1 MRKREEENH
10 LPEIKRPEVLK
21 AAISTYGE
29 KAQAD
34 MALEEMSELAKAVLK
49 LRRATGKADDEE
61 RERLRENIVEETAD
75 VMIMLA
81 QMIMLYDRDNKIQS
95 IVDYKVNRLY
105 ERLRIAGKV
114 LTEGRR
120 QDGDE

>member
-34 MALEEMSELAKAVLK
+34 VALEEMSELTKAVLK

-81 QMIMLYDRDNKIQS
+81 QMIMLYDRDNKIQN

-105 ERLRIAGKV
+105 ERLGIAGKV
-114 LTEGRR
+114 LAEGRR

>member
-1 MRKREEENH
+1 MRKKEGAN
-10 LPEIKRPEVLK
+10 PTPVFKRPEVLK

-34 MALEEMSELAKAVLK
+34 MAIEEMSELTKAILK
-49 LRRATGKADDEE
+49 FRRAAGKADDEE

-75 VMIMLA
+75 VMITLA
-81 QMIMLYDRDNKIQS
+81 QMIMLYDWDNEIQS

-105 ERLRIAGKV
+105 ERLGIAGKV
-114 LTEGRR
+114 LAEGRR

>member
-1 MRKREEENH
+1 MRKREEEKQ

-34 MALEEMSELAKAVLK
+34 VALEEMSELTKAVLK
-49 LRRATGKADDEE
+49 FRRATGKADDEE

-105 ERLRIAGKV
+105 ERLGIAGKV
-114 LTEGRR
+114 LAEGRR

>member
-1 MRKREEENH
+1 MRKREEENY

-34 MALEEMSELAKAVLK
+34 VALEEMSELTKAVLK
-49 LRRATGKADDEE
+49 FRRATGKADDEE

-105 ERLRIAGKV
+105 ERLGIAGKV
-114 LTEGRR
+114 LAEGRR

>member
-49 LRRATGKADDEE
+49 FRRATGKADDEE

-105 ERLRIAGKV
+105 ERLGIAGKV
-114 LTEGRR
+114 LAEGRR

>member
-10 LPEIKRPEVLK
+10 LPEIKRPEVLR

-34 MALEEMSELAKAVLK
+34 MAIEEMSELTKAILK
-49 LRRATGKADDEE
+49 FRRATGKVDDKE

-75 VMIMLA
+75 VMIMLT

-105 ERLRIAGKV
+105 ERLGIAGKV
-114 LTEGRR
+114 LAEGRR

>member
-34 MALEEMSELAKAVLK
+34 VALEEMSELTKAVLK
-49 LRRATGKADDEE
+49 FRRATGKADDEE

-105 ERLRIAGKV
+105 ERLGIAGKV
-114 LTEGRR
+114 LAEGRR

>member
-10 LPEIKRPEVLK
+10 LPEIKRPEVLR

-34 MALEEMSELAKAVLK
+34 MAIEEMSELTKAILK
-49 LRRATGKADDEE
+49 FRRAMGKVDDEE
-61 RERLRENIVEETAD
+61 CERLRENIVEETAD
-75 VMIMLA
+75 VMIMLT
-81 QMIMLYDRDNKIQS
+81 QMIMLYDWDNEIQS

-105 ERLRIAGKV
+105 ERLGIAGKV
-114 LTEGRR
+114 LAEGRR

>member
-1 MRKREEENH
+1 MRKREEENY

-34 MALEEMSELAKAVLK
+34 VALEEMSELTKAVLK
-49 LRRATGKADDEE
+49 FRRATGKADDEE

-105 ERLRIAGKV
+105 ERLGIAGKV
-114 LTEGRR
+114 LAEGRR
-120 QDGDE
+120 QDGEE

>member
-1 MRKREEENH
+1 MRKREDENH

-34 MALEEMSELAKAVLK
+34 VALEEMSELTKAVLK
-49 LRRATGKADDEE
+49 FRRATGKADDEE

-81 QMIMLYDRDNKIQS
+81 QMIMLYDRDNKIQN

-105 ERLRIAGKV
+105 ERLGIAGKV
-114 LTEGRR
+114 LAEGRR